1 MTSLAK
7 QLQKLAIPGQPSLK
21 QVASKKKPSLLF
33 DPKEAAD
40 IDIDTIFSLGV
51 NGLEELISID
61 RSFSQFE
68 RSLFQES
75 CKDFERTV
83 QMKEALE
90 DLDETI
96 SSFLRRLS
104 PYFLLKPAQKCLEWL
119 VRAFRVNSFNV
130 DAVMEC
136 ILPYY
141 ETKLFAHVVR
151 LLPLKD
157 PTSPWHWL
165 RPIQKAGSPLS
176 KQTLVQH
183 CISVQP
189 FLVFVCEMVP
199 RSLKVHKLSPV
210 NASRTVMAFYVS
222 TVLAVLESD
231 SSISEELVS
240 RLLPFILK
248 GLKSSNVEYK
258 AASYM
263 VTSQLPC
270 VANLQENLVHSL
282 MEAVCKVNT
291 AILLVL
297 VVLKLHRQKCG
308 RTVHST
314 YFVYLDISINLLVIR
329 IISSSK
335 NNV

>member
-7 QLQKLAIPGQPSLK
+7 QLQKLAIPGQPSLRH
-21 QVASKKKPSLLF
+21 VTSKKKPSLLF

-61 RSFSQFE
+61 RSFTDFE
-68 RSLFQES
+68 TSLFQES

-83 QMKEALE
+83 QMKDVLE
-90 DLDETI
+90 DLDEAI
-96 SSFLRRLS
+96 ASFLRRLS

-119 VRAFRVNSFNV
+119 IRAFRVTSFNV

-141 ETKLFAHVVR
+141 ETKLFARVVQ

-157 PTSPWHWL
+157 PLSTWHWL
-165 RPIQKAGSPLS
+165 RPIQRAGSPLS
-176 KQTLVQH
+176 KLTLVQH

-199 RSLKVHKLSPV
+199 RSLKVHKRSP
-210 NASRTVMAFYVS
+210 ASSSRTVVAFYVS
-222 TVLAVLESD
+222 TVSAVLETET
-231 SSISEELVS
+231 SISEELVL

-248 GLKSSNVEYK
+248 GLKSSNVEYR

-263 VTSQLPC
+263 VTSQLSC
-270 VANLQENLVHSL
+270 KAKLLEQLYCSLV
-282 MEAVCKVNT
+282 ETICKVRNYVQLYT
-291 AILLVL
+291 GVLL
-297 VVLKLHRQKCG
+297 
-308 RTVHST
+308 RTCS
-314 YFVYLDISINLLVIR
+314 
-329 IISSSK
+329 
-335 NNV
+335 